1 MENID
6 IRMAMLKN
14 NIKFW
19 QVANVIGIN
28 PDTFSRWM
36 RYELTGERLERVQKA
51 IDELKEE
58 KKAGESVW
66 QQ

>member
-1 MENID
+1 MENVE
-6 IRMAMLKN
+6 IRMTMLKN

-19 QVANVIGIN
+19 QVANVIGVN

-51 IDELKEE
+51 LDELRVDKE
-58 KKAGESVW
+58 AGESV
-66 QQ
+66 